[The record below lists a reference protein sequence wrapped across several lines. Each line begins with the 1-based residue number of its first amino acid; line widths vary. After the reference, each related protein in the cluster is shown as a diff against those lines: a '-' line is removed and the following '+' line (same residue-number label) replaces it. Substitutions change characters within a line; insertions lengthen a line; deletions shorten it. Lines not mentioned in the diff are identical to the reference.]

1 MRLSLALPA
10 LLVALVAIAAT
21 LWSGALLHHLPAD
34 HVLRRLA
41 PWRTTL
47 SADKRSSVSSP
58 TPPQEEE
65 PLELPRLP
73 LDRTALEQFS
83 GERSRRALRWGTYRP
98 GLYFGLRSRSFPAFV
113 SAGLLWGSTHED
125 VSQLRH
131 ECRQEDRLERYGWDR
146 HDGRAF
152 AQQRVDDPFNRVA
165 LTTSY
170 ARLGEDNDA
179 AVDGWAAR
187 VAVAPLE
194 PRDPRLRRRRV
205 ASTKLSLFFYVDL
218 GCGDEQL
225 SETCHHSLKRRLEV
239 TTEPALEPAPCADG
253 DAAFVCHRLVFRSA
267 DPHGRPDGSAP
278 LSFDTAVVWR
288 ARKQDAVRS
297 MELRYAGSR
306 TPTC

>member
-34 HVLRRLA
+34 HALRRLA

-47 SADKRSSVSSP
+47 SADKRS
-58 TPPQEEE
+58 
-65 PLELPRLP
+65 
-73 LDRTALEQFS
+73 FS
-83 GERSRRALRWGTYRP
+83 AERSRRALRWGTYRP

-170 ARLGEDNDA
+170 ARLDENNDA

-225 SETCHHSLKRRLEV
+225 SEDVSPL
-239 TTEPALEPAPCADG
+239 AQAPPRGHDG
-253 DAAFVCHRLVFRSA
+253 A
-267 DPHGRPDGSAP
+267 
-278 LSFDTAVVWR
+278 R
-288 ARKQDAVRS
+288 ARACAVR
-297 MELRYAGSR
+297 RR
-306 TPTC
+306 